1 MLSIRRQRWE
11 GDSFRVEVPVKAPFN
26 PGTLPQLSDLFRMP
40 ASPPPVRRRT
50 QADRSAT
57 TRTKIIQATVALLQ
71 TQGYAATT
79 IQRIAKAA
87 GVSLGALQHHY
98 PAKAQIMAMVLR
110 HYALKRTRLY
120 RPAMQH
126 KSEPEQRVDAML
138 EAMWTLVTEGP
149 DFIATVEIELAR
161 RSDPELAAATAPV
174 LARIDQFMTRW
185 LFGRERGQPDP
196 QFVTLRL
203 LNSTFLRGVAIEIAR
218 GTPLSDLKE
227 AYQIWC
233 GFSRAELLKIV
244 QETP

>member
-1 MLSIRRQRWE
+1 M
-11 GDSFRVEVPVKAPFN
+11 EVSVKAPFN

-40 ASPPPVRRRT
+40 ASLPPVRRRT

-71 TQGYAATT
+71 TQGYATTT

-120 RPAMQH
+120 RPAMRH
-126 KSEPEQRVDAML
+126 KSQPEQRVDAML

-185 LFGRERGQPDP
+185 LFGRQRGQPDP

>member
-1 MLSIRRQRWE
+1 
-11 GDSFRVEVPVKAPFN
+11 
-26 PGTLPQLSDLFRMP
+26 MP

-185 LFGRERGQPDP
+185 LFGKERGQPDP

-218 GTPLSDLKE
+218 GTPLNDLKE

-244 QETP
+244 KETD